1 MSSMQP
7 TQTLAAPGTFDLG
20 PPGAYAAG
28 GPEAGGGI
36 GFADV
41 LRILKQRKLMI
52 MIAFVVLY
60 LLVVA
65 ATLAIR
71 RWAPA
76 WLSEA
81 VLEMDPPR
89 EALKVDEPEARP
101 DIMAQ
106 MIETEARKLR
116 QLTVLFKVLELP
128 EIKQT
133 RFYAW
138 YNNDVARAA
147 YALQNMLNSAPI
159 PQTRLFRVSLA
170 VSDPK
175 EAQLIVGRVV
185 RRYLERYQEQAKDA
199 LRYRVEGL
207 KNTLAER
214 NRRLKELRSEMAKF
228 RETREVPHIE
238 LERSVAVDQIAY
250 LLQQLT
256 QVDIIAAQL
265 QTQLAVLSSVP
276 ANQLPITPEMRL
288 LIEADPIL
296 RYYRSTVEAFDV
308 QMQTLLQVIGEDHR
322 QFKIMRAQRQAWAEK
337 ETARREELVTDV
349 RDRQIESLRQELSA
363 ARAITVRVQAEL
375 ADTQAK
381 QRDLDR
387 NFQQFKQMLTD
398 EELLLK
404 DITEIQ
410 SFVAQADHAL
420 SDQSRERR
428 VSVVQEATLA
438 VKPSRPDYFLFLGG
452 GFVLSLIVAVGLAF
466 VREFTDQAVRTP
478 LDVVR
483 FGQLSVLG
491 NVPLIDEEQADVDSI
506 EQATRKAPH
515 SLVAEAFRQIR
526 TNLLFSGPVESQ
538 KVVLVTSPGPGDGKT
553 AVVINLAVTLAH
565 GNQRVLI
572 IDCNFRRPSI
582 RELLPNTRREGLSNV
597 LVGQGRWSDYV
608 TRTDL
613 PNVDVLSSGPM
624 PPRPAELLG
633 SRYMLELIQEVRQA
647 YDRVLLDGPPALLIS
662 DAMVLAT
669 QVDGVIVVARAV
681 NNTKGALR
689 RTREQ
694 LDRLSARVFG
704 VVLNGVQARPG
715 GYFRRQYKDFYEYIG
730 DETIPL
736 DLPELPAGGSA
747 GKSGSDADRQA

>member
-20 PPGAYAAG
+20 SPAAYTAG

-52 MIAFVVLY
+52 LITFVVLY

-65 ATLAIR
+65 TTLAIR
-71 RWAPA
+71 YWAPA

-89 EALKVDEPEARP
+89 EALKVDELELMP

-116 QLTVLFKVLELP
+116 QLGVLFRVLELP
-128 EIKQT
+128 EVKQT
-133 RFYAW
+133 RFYRW
-138 YNNDVARAA
+138 YKDDVAKAA
-147 YALQNMLNSAPI
+147 FALQNMLGSAPI

-170 VSDPK
+170 VSDPR

-185 RRYLERYQEQAKDA
+185 RRYLERYQEEAKDA
-199 LRYRVEGL
+199 LRFRVDGL

-214 NRRLKELRSEMAKF
+214 NRRLKELRNEMAKF
-228 RETREVPHIE
+228 RETREVPH
-238 LERSVAVDQIAY
+238 LEMERNVAADQIVH

-256 QVDIIAAQL
+256 QLDLVATQL
-265 QTQLAVLSSVP
+265 QTQLTALSSIP
-276 ANQLPITPEMRL
+276 LNQLPITPEMRL

-308 QMQTLLQVIGEDHR
+308 QLQSTLQVIGEDHR
-322 QFKIMRAQRQAWAEK
+322 QFKAMRAQRDGWAEK

-349 RDRQIESLRQELSA
+349 RDRQIESLRQDLSA
-363 ARAITVRVQAEL
+363 ARAMTVRLQAEL

-387 NFQQFKQMLTD
+387 NFQHFKQMLSD
-398 EELLLK
+398 EQLLVE

-420 SDQSRERR
+420 VDQSRERR
-428 VSVVQEATLA
+428 VNLVQEATLA
-438 VKPSRPDYFLFLGG
+438 VKPSRPDYYLFLGG
-452 GFVLSLIVAVGLAF
+452 GLVFSLIGAVGLAF
-466 VREFTDQAVRTP
+466 LRELTDQAIRTP

-491 NVPLIDEEQADVDSI
+491 NIPLIDDEQADVDSI

-515 SLVAEAFRQIR
+515 SLVAEAFRRVR
-526 TNLLFSGPVESQ
+526 TNLLFSGPPESQ

-565 GNQRVLI
+565 GGQRVLI

-597 LVGQGRWSDYV
+597 LIGQGRWTDYV
-608 TRTDL
+608 SNTDL

-633 SRYMLELIQEVRQA
+633 SRYMTELIQEVRQA
-647 YDRVLLDGPPALLIS
+647 YDGVLLDGPPALLIS

-681 NNTKGALR
+681 DNTKGALR

-694 LDRLSARVFG
+694 LDRLGARVFG

-715 GYFRRQYKDFYEYIG
+715 GYFRRQYQEFYEYIG
-730 DETIPL
+730 DETIPQ

-747 GKSGSDADRQA
+747 GKTGPDVDRQA

>member
-1 MSSMQP
+1 MMSSTQP
-7 TQTLAAPGTFDLG
+7 TQTLAAPGTFELG
-20 PPGAYAAG
+20 APAAYTAG
-28 GPEAGGGI
+28 GAEAGGGI

-41 LRILKQRKLMI
+41 LRILKQRKLTI
-52 MIAFVVLY
+52 LITFVVLY
-60 LLVVA
+60 LLVVIM
-65 ATLAIR
+65 TLAIR

-76 WLSEA
+76 WSSEA

-89 EALKVDEPEARP
+89 DSMKVDEPQLNP
-101 DIMAQ
+101 DIMEQ
-106 MIETEARKLR
+106 MVQTEARKLR
-116 QLTVLFKVLELP
+116 QLGVLFRVLELP
-128 EIKQT
+128 EVKQT

-147 YALQNMLNSAPI
+147 FELQNMLSSAPI
-159 PQTRLFRVSLA
+159 PQTRLFRVSLS

-185 RRYLERYQEQAKDA
+185 KRYLDRFQEQSKDA
-199 LRYRVEGL
+199 LRHRVDGL
-207 KNTLAER
+207 RNTLAER
-214 NRRLKELRSEMAKF
+214 NRRLKELREGIAKF

-238 LERSVAVDQIAY
+238 LERSVAVDQISY

-276 ANQLPITPEMRL
+276 SHQLPITPEMRL

-296 RYYRSTVEAFDV
+296 RYYRSTVEAYDV
-308 QMQTLLQVIGEDHR
+308 QMQTMLQVVGEDHR
-322 QFKIMRAQRQAWAEK
+322 QFRIMRTSRQAWAEK

-349 RDRQIESLRQELSA
+349 RDRQIESLRQDLAA
-363 ARAITVRVQAEL
+363 ARSITVRIQAEL

-387 NFQQFKQMLTD
+387 NFQQFKQMVTD

-404 DITEIQ
+404 DIAEIQ
-410 SFVAQADHAL
+410 SFVAQADHAMA
-420 SDQSRERR
+420 DQSRERR
-428 VSVVQEATLA
+428 VSVVQDATLA
-438 VKPSRPDYFLFLGG
+438 VKPSRPDYLVFLGG
-452 GFVLSLIVAVGLAF
+452 GFVLSLIGAVGLAF
-466 VREFTDQAVRTP
+466 LREFTDQAIRTP

-491 NVPLIDEEQADVDSI
+491 NIPLIDDEQADVDAI

-515 SLVAEAFRQIR
+515 SLVAEAFRQVR
-526 TNLLFSGPVESQ
+526 TNLLFSGPAELQ
-538 KVVLVTSPGPGDGKT
+538 KAILVTSPGAGDGKT
-553 AVVINLAVTLAH
+553 AVVINLAITLAH

-582 RELLPNTRREGLSNV
+582 RDLLPNTRREGLSNV

-608 TRTDL
+608 THTDL

-624 PPRPAELLG
+624 PPRPADLLG
-633 SRYMLELIQEVRQA
+633 SSFMTELVQEAKRA

-662 DAMVLAT
+662 DAMVVAT
-669 QVDGVIVVARAV
+669 QVDGVILVARAV

-694 LDRLSARVFG
+694 LDRLGARVFG

-715 GYFRRQYKDFYEYIG
+715 GYFRRQYREFYEYVG
-730 DETIPL
+730 DETIPA
-736 DLPELPAGGSA
+736 DLPELTAGDPNDKRGPEP
-747 GKSGSDADRQA
+747 GR